1 MNRRLG
7 PHAPAHYELR
17 VQGHLDDSWSTWFG
31 GMALS
36 REDDGTTTMRGLV
49 TDQAALHGLLAKV
62 RDIGATLI
70 AVMTT
75 DTPQSQE
82 TTVQRQLHC
91 TDHPIALTHIAP

>member
-7 PHAPAHYELR
+7 PDAAAHYELR

-62 RDIGATLI
+62 RDIGVTLI
-70 AVMTT
+70 SVKTT
-75 DTPQSQE
+75 DTPLAPG
-82 TTVQRQLHC
+82 TPVQR
-91 TDHPIALTHIAP
+91 